1 MTSLSGP
8 EPATPAA
15 TDAVAVTAA
24 VEPASEGLVDEAK
37 LRRGLLRV
45 GDRVVISDVRG
56 RRHVLLLEAGKIFF
70 THRGALAHDDL
81 IGQPEGSVMTSSE
94 GGTYLAMRPSLSEH
108 VMTMP
113 RGAAVV
119 YPKDAAAIVGIADV
133 YPGSRV
139 LEAGAG
145 SGALTSFLLRAVGN
159 TGEVISYE
167 RREDF
172 AETAAKN
179 ITKFF
184 GTRPANWHLTVGDL
198 AEATDVPPVD
208 RVILDMLAPWDCLE
222 VVAQA
227 IEPGG
232 VIVAYVATT
241 TQMSRFVETLRVD
254 GRWTE
259 PQASETMVRTWHI
272 EGLAVR
278 PDHRMVGHTGF
289 LVVARRLADGTALPQ
304 KRSRPA
310 KGAYG
315 DDYEGPAGPS
325 AGAEGTG
332 EGDETGADRPKRLGR
347 ASAIPKQRG
356 RLP

>member
-1 MTSLSGP
+1 MTPESGP
-8 EPATPAA
+8 
-15 TDAVAVTAA
+15 DHTADGSA
-24 VEPASEGLVDEAK
+24 DGIVDGIVNEASM
-37 LRRGLLRV
+37 RRGPLRV
-45 GDRVVISDVRG
+45 ADRVVISDVRG
-56 RRHVLLLEAGKIFF
+56 RRHVLLLEAGKVFF

-81 IGQPEGSVMTSSE
+81 IGQPEGSVITSSE
-94 GGTYLAMRPSLSEH
+94 GATYLAMRPSLSEH

-113 RGAAVV
+113 RGAALV
-119 YPKDAAAIVGIADV
+119 YPKDAAAIVGLADI
-133 YPGSRV
+133 YPGCRV

-145 SGALTSFLLRAVGN
+145 SGSLTSFLLRAVGN
-159 TGEVISYE
+159 TGSVTSFE
-167 RREDF
+167 RRADF

-179 ITKFF
+179 VTKFF
-184 GTRPANWHLTVGDL
+184 GTRPANWSLIVGDL
-198 AEATDVPPVD
+198 AEGVDLEPAD
-208 RVILDMLAPWDCLE
+208 RVVLDMLAPWDCLD
-222 VVAQA
+222 VVARA

-232 VIVAYVATT
+232 VIVTYLATT

-289 LVVARRLADGTALPQ
+289 LVVARRLADGASLPA

-315 DDYEGPAGPS
+315 DDYEGPQVAGTTGDS
-325 AGAEGTG
+325 ADAEA
-332 EGDETGADRPKRLGR
+332 DAADRPKRLGR
-347 ASAIPKQRG
+347 ASAIPRQRG